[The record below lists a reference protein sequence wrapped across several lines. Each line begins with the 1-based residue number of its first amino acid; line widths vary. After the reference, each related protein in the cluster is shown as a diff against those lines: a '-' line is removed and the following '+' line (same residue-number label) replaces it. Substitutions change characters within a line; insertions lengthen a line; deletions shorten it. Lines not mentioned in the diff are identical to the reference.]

1 MSFRPVVMIVVS
13 FAPIWGISLVVIAIA
28 LILFL
33 RIPLP
38 IVIKVDPKYELVIII
53 NIIKSGRTPA
63 YMVHIVC
70 ILAQVS

>member
-13 FAPIWGISLVVIAIA
+13 FAPIWGISLVVVANA

-33 RIPLP
+33 RIPLS

-53 NIIKSGRTPA
+53 NIIKSRRTPA
-63 YMVHIVC
+63 YMVHIVS
-70 ILAQVS
+70 ILVQVS